1 MAAPFPALTGFYKL
15 LFLYIEPA
23 LTIIPAFI
31 IGFYPGAVWFHNEL
45 ALGSKPILNLEPGA
59 RMAFW
64 QLASCYGLIGMISS
78 LVLRTARDA
87 IKHDPVFMSL
97 VKCVSG
103 SELEQAAQERVVGSL
118 LVALAIADLIH
129 IAVTVLATPIEIL
142 TNPSVWN
149 GAFIGNVPFTLFL
162 FASRFAWFQGLGR
175 KAYYYSVKV
184 KTQ

>member
-87 IKHDPVFMSL
+87 IKHDP
-97 VKCVSG
+97 
-103 SELEQAAQERVVGSL
+103 AAQERVVGSL